1 MEKTKKKHFS
11 LIICNQ
17 VLEHVFNPH
26 LAFKNML
33 HHLKKSGHIYISLPT
48 LNSIHGEPY
57 FYSSGFHPRF
67 LERIAKENN
76 LSIINIGYWGS
87 KKYLAQAVMGHWLAE
102 RDLRPLPFS
111 FKSFLNLSNPLLF
124 FTDGRK
130 CNNHNKK
137 NRFFNKTPII
147 TDCWGLFRKT
157 NY

>member
-1 MEKTKKKHFS
+1 MEKTKKKQLDF
-11 LIICNQ
+11 IICNQ

-33 HHLKKSGHIYISLPT
+33 HHLKKDGYIYVSLPT
-48 LNSIHGEPY
+48 INCIHGEPY
-57 FYSSGFHPRF
+57 FYSSGFYPRF
-67 LERIAKENN
+67 LERITKENK
-76 LSIINIGYWGS
+76 LRIINIGYWGS
-87 KKYLAQAVMGHWLAE
+87 KKYIAQAIMGNWLNE

-111 FKSFLNLSNPLLF
+111 LKSLLNLSNPLLF

-130 CNNHNKK
+130 NNNHNKM

-147 TDCWGLFRKT
+147 VDCWGLFQK